1 MTSRLNEVQT
11 RMNTVINHLHPVDPV
26 LLLQVR
32 VESRLDVVEDR
43 LPALL
48 VVDKVSVSRR
58 VYDRQTQADS
68 ILLDVCRRMHWS
80 ARGRERGRRGT
91 DQQ

>member
-1 MTSRLNEVQT
+1 
-11 RMNTVINHLHPVDPV
+11 MNTVINHLHPVDPV

-68 ILLDVCRRMHWS
+68 ILLDVCRRMRWS